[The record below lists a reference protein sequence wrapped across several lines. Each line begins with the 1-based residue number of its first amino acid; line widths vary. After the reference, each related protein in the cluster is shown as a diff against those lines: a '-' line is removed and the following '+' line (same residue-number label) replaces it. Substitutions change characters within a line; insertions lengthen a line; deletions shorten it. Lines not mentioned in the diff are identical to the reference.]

1 MSMLPYPEMLIGNT
15 VHALLLE
22 MENDRHFLEKHSTM
36 CIYYVFFLFLEIPFA
51 LSSVLSAVDSAIPAF
66 LGEGG

>member
-1 MSMLPYPEMLIGNT
+1 MLFGNT

-22 MENDRHFLEKHSTM
+22 MEDDRHFQEKYSAM
-36 CIYYVFFLFLEIPFA
+36 CIYFVFFLFLEIPFA

>member
-1 MSMLPYPEMLIGNT
+1 MIDTFRKNIPPCVYILS
-15 VHALLLE
+15 
-22 MENDRHFLEKHSTM
+22 
-36 CIYYVFFLFLEIPFA
+36 FFLFLEIPFA